1 MSDRQLTS
9 NTPMQKVSN
18 SQPLVVISGTSTC
31 ASLYIHN
38 YIHILIPILIPLPSE
53 FLTSLLSDGP
63 LHPHI
68 YDTSILILKLQ
79 FLTMNKRF
87 LFANHGIATRDNIM
101 VISTV
106 VESVYLMYH

>member
-1 MSDRQLTS
+1 MCFFIYTQL
-9 NTPMQKVSN
+9 
-18 SQPLVVISGTSTC
+18 
-31 ASLYIHN
+31 Y
-38 YIHILIPILIPLPSE
+38 ILIPILIPLPSE
-53 FLTSLLSDGP
+53 FITSLLSDG
-63 LHPHI
+63 LNFHPHI
-68 YDTSILILKLQ
+68 YDTSKVLLELY